1 MRDVSGAS
9 GFLHP
14 GDVVTVLTD
23 DARREFDSSPDG
35 DALWVDAAG
44 FGSLTGYELKPE
56 GACRDDICVPLAA
69 DLMRDDEVDVAG
81 FWRHTG
87 HPVLRNATGSVWL
100 LAEAAVARLAAL
112 QSIQAPDFTLPDLE
126 GTQHS
131 LSAFRGKKVFLATW
145 ASW

>member
-1 MRDVSGAS
+1 M
-9 GFLHP
+9 
-14 GDVVTVLTD
+14 VTVLTD
-23 DARREFDSSPDG
+23 DARREFDFLPEG
-35 DALWVDAAG
+35 DALWVDAAA

-56 GACRDDICVPLAA
+56 GACRDDVCVPLDG

-87 HPVLRNATGSVWL
+87 HPVLRNRTGSVWL
-100 LAEAAVARLAAL
+100 LAEAALGRRTAL
-112 QSIQAPDFTLPDLE
+112 ESVLAPDFTLPDME